1 MNLTLCG
8 ATAFAYW
15 RTPPQLLGMY
25 PPLARPFEDSNHLK
39 FAASPLICDVL
50 GTPLHRVV
58 TSQNQR
64 RTSKLYVSYCIQ
76 SAFPFGSFCDTDHG
90 FTVTSPAATLLTMA
104 QSCSREALLMAAYEM
119 TGDFAVF
126 TPCKRAEEALEQNP
140 GQRVAAGSVPWR
152 RVQNVD
158 GFGTDLWQRRPL
170 LSMDELASFCKS
182 ADGFR
187 GIQKLR
193 WAAEHVTGETAS
205 PFEVQASMLL
215 ALPKT
220 AGGEGYSLQNNV
232 RIPLSPAARRIYPHN
247 ACYADIL
254 IEGQGDNAGVIVECQ
269 GRSVHASEAASIL
282 DSDRTTALAS
292 MGYEVI
298 LLTYEQIKDSKSFQV
313 VCDIIAR
320 KAGAKLRP
328 KTVRALQAQENLR
341 QTIFG
346 DWSLLGRQAPSRA
359 RLQRSSRRSP

>member
-1 MNLTLCG
+1 MDLTLCG

-25 PPLARPFEDSNHLK
+25 PPLSHPFEDSNHLK
-39 FAASPLICDVL
+39 FAQSPLICDVL
-50 GTPLHRVV
+50 STPLHRVV

-64 RTSKLYVSYCIQ
+64 RTSKLYVSHYIK
-76 SAFPFGSFCDTDHG
+76 AFPFGSFCDTDHG

-104 QSCSREALLMAAYEM
+104 QSCSREVLLMAAYEM
-119 TGDFAVF
+119 TGPFAVF
-126 TPCKRAEEALEQNP
+126 TPCKRAEETLEQNP
-140 GQRVAAGSVPWR
+140 GQRVAVGSVPWR

-158 GFGTDLWQRRPL
+158 GCGTDLWQRRPL
-170 LSMDELASFCKS
+170 LSLGELTSFCKS

-215 ALPKT
+215 GLSKT
-220 AGGEGYSLQNNV
+220 SGGEGYYVQNNV

-254 IEGQGDNAGVIVECQ
+254 IEGQADNAGVIVECQ
-269 GRSVHASEAASIL
+269 GKSVHATEAASIL
-282 DSDRTTALAS
+282 DSDRTTALTS

-298 LLTYEQIKDSKSFQV
+298 LLTYEQIKDAKSFQV
-313 VCDIIAR
+313 VCDLIAR
-320 KAGAKLRP
+320 KAGAKRHP
-328 KTVRALQAQENLR
+328 KTARALQAQENLR
-341 QTIFG
+341 KTLFD
-346 DWSLLGRQAPSRA
+346 DWSLLGR
-359 RLQRSSRRSP
+359 